1 MSVPPQLAAYRG
13 RLAPSPT
20 GYLHLGHL
28 STFWTAQ
35 ERARA
40 AGGTLI
46 LRSEDLDRARCRP
59 ELAQAMVED
68 LRWAGLDWS
77 EGPDCGGPHAPYEQS
92 RRMGHYRAAFEVLRE
107 KGLVYPCSCSRQE
120 VARALGAPHAGED
133 EPVYPGTCRPATAA
147 PSALPRAGQNWRF
160 RIPEGRT
167 VAFTDGRTGPHARR
181 AGVDFGDFLV
191 WRKDDL
197 PAYQLACVVDDAAM
211 AVTEVVRGED
221 LLTSTSR
228 QLLLYEALGLAAPVF
243 FHCALLTDCQ
253 GRRLSKRDDAT
264 TLRGLR
270 AAGRTPEQLRALA
283 RSALEQNRPARSGP
297 NPGALGA

>member
-1 MSVPPQLAAYRG
+1 MSVAPQPAAYRG

-46 LRSEDLDRARCRP
+46 LRSEDLDRARCRS
-59 ELAQAMVED
+59 ELSEAMLED
-68 LRWAGLDWS
+68 LRWAGLSWS
-77 EGPDCGGPHAPYEQS
+77 EGPDCSGPHAPYVQS
-92 RRMGHYRAAFEVLRE
+92 QRLAHYMAAFEVLRE
-107 KGLVYPCSCSRQE
+107 KGLVYPCTCSRQD
-120 VARALGAPHAGED
+120 VARALGAPHAGDD
-133 EPVYPGTCRPATAA
+133 EPVYPGTCRPAAA
-147 PSALPRAGQNWRF
+147 ARPALPRAGQNWRF
-160 RIPEGRT
+160 RVPEGRT
-167 VAFTDGRTGPHARR
+167 VTFADGRTGPHTQK
-181 AGVDFGDFLV
+181 AGVEFGDFLV

-211 AVTEVVRGED
+211 AITEVVRGED

-228 QLLLYEALGLAAPVF
+228 QLLLYEALELAAPAF
-243 FHCALLTDCQ
+243 FHCALITDAG
-253 GRRLSKRDDAT
+253 GRRLAKRDNAT

-270 AAGRTPEQLRALA
+270 AAGRTLEELRALVQGGL
-283 RSALEQNRPARSGP
+283 R
-297 NPGALGA
+297 